1 MMLTTRAASLAA
13 ITVLSACG
21 LSACG
26 GTQATKT
33 VTVTNTTTSAPTT
46 PTTAEPTAKKST
58 KARSKA
64 HAASARRKCD
74 ANITAK
80 RATTSC
86 RFAENVFYGYWKA
99 RDQGDDAFAAYS
111 PVTKQ
116 SYSMSCNTGTTVV
129 CRAGDG
135 GEVRFPMAAV
145 RAYSAEDAARYAST
159 HDTGPSKTADSD
171 STSPGDDSGAGSGG
185 DCDPNY
191 EGECLD
197 PNSPDYDCEGGSGD
211 GPDYT
216 GAVTVVGDDHFG
228 LDRDGDGSACE

>member
-1 MMLTTRAASLAA
+1 MLTSRAASFAA
-13 ITVLSACG
+13 IALLTAWG

-26 GTQATKT
+26 GAHSSKT
-33 VTVTNTTTSAPTT
+33 VTVATTTTSALTT
-46 PTTAEPTAKKST
+46 PTTAQPATRKRT

-64 HAASARRKCD
+64 HAASTMRACD
-74 ANITAK
+74 AKITAK

-86 RFAENVFYGYWKA
+86 RFAENVFYGFWKA
-99 RDQGDDAFAAYS
+99 QEQGDDAVTAYS

-116 SYSMSCNTGTTVV
+116 SYPMSCTSGPTVV

-135 GEVRFPMAAV
+135 GEVHFPMAAI
-145 RAYSAEDAARYAST
+145 RAYTSKNAGHYAAT
-159 HDTGPSKTADSD
+159 HDIGPSEPADGGS
-171 STSPGDDSGAGSGG
+171 STSGDDGDSGNGS

-191 EGECLD
+191 ESQCLD

-216 GAVTVVGDDHFG
+216 GPVTVVGDDHFG